1 MQKLAVQTDKLER
14 SVNEV
19 LLIQDQMIKLSQN
32 CLKLEQE
39 DDDNCEQHTVNMELS
54 SKEKEMVKIA
64 DKKIASKN
72 PFFKDL
78 DLIFDKQN
86 RASIQVALLKHEQKA
101 LNQENVQ
108 LKSMLRDYF
117 HTLANSADLAGD
129 GLLHVQKQ
137 RLQKIKKKKRRA
149 KSSHAIHQRAR

>member
-14 SVNEV
+14 SVNEI
-19 LLIQDQMIKLSQN
+19 LLVQDQMIKLSQN

-39 DDDNCEQHTVNMELS
+39 DDDDCEKHTVNMELS

-64 DKKIASKN
+64 DRKIASKN

-78 DLIFDKQN
+78 GLIFVKQN

-101 LNQENVQ
+101 LHQENVQ
-108 LKSMLRDYF
+108 YVVSDKF
-117 HTLANSADLAGD
+117 
-129 GLLHVQKQ
+129 K
-137 RLQKIKKKKRRA
+137 
-149 KSSHAIHQRAR
+149 